1 MTTRQIRDLAI
12 RILGIYYLANAIIGV
27 PQILA
32 IFTLS
37 GKEAGYVENKAVF
50 AIASLTPVGMY
61 FVVAYVLIFK
71 AGVIMALLWPKA
83 DEETRSVSAGPSL
96 TTWVSLIGLFYL
108 IGSVGGAA
116 SELWILGT
124 KREMV
129 GSFVSY
135 KFLPDLITMVLALL
149 CIVKSRQIAEYL
161 KRKTE

>member
-83 DEETRSVSAGPSL
+83 DEETGSICAWEGQHPNSGSSAQNAK
-96 TTWVSLIGLFYL
+96 W
-108 IGSVGGAA
+108 
-116 SELWILGT
+116 W
-124 KREMV
+124 
-129 GSFVSY
+129 
-135 KFLPDLITMVLALL
+135 ALL
-149 CIVKSRQIAEYL
+149 FPTSFYR
-161 KRKTE
+161 T